1 MWKRLSKKKSNLI
14 VRSKMGYLNK
24 YKNRIRR
31 NFAMDMNYTLEL
43 IDEAKIFLEL
53 YRDML
58 SPFSLD
64 DNDRKSVHHHV
75 VIEETDELV
84 DIYPGEEEGTFVV
97 LHEAHLVQESYG
109 YVAGSGIEEMDESTA
124 VCITFIIRRDCG
136 WCGRKQRG
144 RVRVDYRLEMGY
156 HSGIRS
162 V

>member
-64 DNDRKSVHHHV
+64 DNDRKSVHYHV

-84 DIYPGEEEGTFVV
+84 DIYPGEEEETFVV

-124 VCITFIIRRDCG
+124 VCITFIIRRKGTDFIQEFFRDEEG
-136 WCGRKQRG
+136 NIDFEKTIQLS
-144 RVRVDYRLEMGY
+144 DE
-156 HSGIRS
+156 
-162 V
+162 

>member
-84 DIYPGEEEGTFVV
+84 DIYPGEEEETFVV

-124 VCITFIIRRDCG
+124 VCITFIIRRKGTDFIQEFFRDEEG
-136 WCGRKQRG
+136 NIDFEKNIQLS
-144 RVRVDYRLEMGY
+144 DE
-156 HSGIRS
+156 
-162 V
+162 

>member
-124 VCITFIIRRDCG
+124 VCITFIIRRKGTDFIQEFFRDEEG
-136 WCGRKQRG
+136 NIDFEKTIQLS
-144 RVRVDYRLEMGY
+144 DE
-156 HSGIRS
+156 
-162 V
+162 